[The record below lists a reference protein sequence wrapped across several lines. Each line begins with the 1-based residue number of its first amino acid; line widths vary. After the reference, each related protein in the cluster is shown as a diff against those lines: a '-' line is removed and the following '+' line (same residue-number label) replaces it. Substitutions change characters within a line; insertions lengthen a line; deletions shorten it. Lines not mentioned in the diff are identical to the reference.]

1 VDVEGQPI
9 PLGMLSP
16 DGLDFLR
23 RNPSVDG
30 WVYTATL
37 QGRYDRNDRPL
48 ETEYRH
54 PGTER
59 RLAALTQVA
68 TARGLRP
75 GQVVLAWLASG
86 SPALTPIVGVSSVEQ
101 VEEAVAGASTILT
114 EDELAVLDG
123 A

>member
-1 VDVEGQPI
+1 MAGE
-9 PLGMLSP
+9 

-23 RNPSVDG
+23 RNPSFDG

-37 QGRYDRNDRPL
+37 LGRYDRDDRPL
-48 ETEYRH
+48 EIEYCH

-59 RLAALTQVA
+59 RLAALTRVA
-68 TARGLRP
+68 KARGLRS

-101 VEEAVAGASTILT
+101 LEQAVVGASTILT
-114 EDELAVLDG
+114 EDELAELDG